1 MTALR
6 KIGQVLALCWH
17 YGVQKQK
24 VDMAYRGDWLFS
36 VVTSLFY
43 TGLQLFFL
51 WALFSR
57 TNQLGGWR
65 LEEVFLM
72 FGFSQLSFGYFS
84 VAFFEL
90 ANRLP
95 EYYILEGNL
104 DRPLLRPFNPLAQLV
119 MENINLRDSQV
130 IIKGMAIVWWALA
143 NGAAAVP
150 GGGHF
155 HMTPLVFFGAN
166 LLAVI
171 GAAVYA
177 GVFLTVASLNF
188 WVKDRVGLVN
198 PLFSV
203 NEASRYP
210 LTIYDSFVRAIFTWV
225 IPFAFCAFYPA
236 AYFTDPARWGK
247 WLLLGPVVAA
257 IGISVGLFVFN
268 RGLRVYESTGS

>member
-1 MTALR
+1 MGAMTFWR
-6 KIGQVLALCWH
+6 KAAHVLSLCWH

-36 VVTSLFY
+36 IVISLMY

-51 WALFSR
+51 SVLFTHTRS
-57 TNQLGGWR
+57 LGGWS
-65 LEEVFLM
+65 LPAVILM

-90 ANRLP
+90 ANKLADF
-95 EYYILEGNL
+95 YILEGNL
-104 DRPLLRPFNPLAQLV
+104 DRPLLRPFSPLAQLV
-119 MENINLRDSQV
+119 MENVNLRDLQIV
-130 IIKGMAIVWWALA
+130 VKGIAIVWWALA
-143 NGAAAVP
+143 HLSPPVA
-150 GGGHF
+150 
-155 HMTPLVFFGAN
+155 MTPLIFIGAN

-171 GAAVYA
+171 GAAIYA
-177 GVFLTVASLNF
+177 AVFLTVCSLNF

-210 LTIYDSFVRAIFTWV
+210 LTIYDPPVRAIFTWV
-225 IPFAFCAFYPA
+225 IPFAFCAFHPA
-236 AYFTDPARWGK
+236 AYFIDPAKWGR

-257 IGISVGLFVFN
+257 AGLAVGLLIFN

>member
-1 MTALR
+1 VTFLR
-6 KIGQVLALCWH
+6 KAAQLLALCWH

-24 VDMAYRGDWLFS
+24 MDMAYRADWYFS
-36 VVTSLFY
+36 VIVSLGY

-57 TNQLGGWR
+57 TRSIGGWS
-65 LEEVFLM
+65 LPEVILM

-90 ANRLP
+90 ANNMAD
-95 EYYILEGNL
+95 YYILEGNL
-104 DRPLLRPFNPLAQLV
+104 DRPLLRPFSPLAQLV

-130 IIKGMAIVWWALA
+130 ILKGMAIVWWALA
-143 NGAAAVP
+143 HLDPPQA
-150 GGGHF
+150 
-155 HMTPLVFFGAN
+155 MTLPIFLGCNA
-166 LLAVI
+166 LAII
-171 GAAVYA
+171 GALVYA
-177 GVFLTVASLNF
+177 GVFLIVCSLNF

-210 LTIYDSFVRAIFTWV
+210 MTIYSPMVQGIFTYA

-236 AYFTDPARWGK
+236 AFFTDPEHWRN
-247 WLLLGPVVAA
+247 WLLLGPVMAA
-257 IGISVGLFVFN
+257 TGLSLGILFFH

>member
-1 MTALR
+1 MGLLR
-6 KIGQVLALCWH
+6 KAGYIVSLCWH

-24 VDMAYRGDWLFS
+24 MDMAYRGDWFFS
-36 VVTSLFY
+36 VIVSLGY

-57 TNQLGGWR
+57 TNSLGGWT
-65 LEEVFLM
+65 LPQVILM

-90 ANRLP
+90 ANNMADF
-95 EYYILEGNL
+95 YILEGNL
-104 DRPLLRPFNPLAQLV
+104 DRPLMRPFSPLAQLV

-143 NGAAAVP
+143 HLDP
-150 GGGHF
+150 PQR
-155 HMTPLVFFGAN
+155 MTVGIFLGAN
-166 LLAVI
+166 LLAIV
-171 GAAVYA
+171 GACVYA
-177 GVFLTVASLNF
+177 GVFLIVCSMNF

-210 LTIYDSFVRAIFTWV
+210 MTIYSPLVRGVFTYA
-225 IPFAFCAFYPA
+225 IPFAFCAFFPA
-236 AYFTDPARWGK
+236 AYMTDPARWGN

-257 IGISVGLFVFN
+257 VELAIGLAVFH